1 MPFFLQHTRTDIM
14 VFPMEIYLLRHGIA
28 EDRSATGRDP
38 DRRLTDEG
46 RAKLRRVLERAH
58 QAGVR
63 PSLILSSPYRR
74 ALETAEIAAHELG
87 YEGKIVRIPALT
99 PDSSP
104 QQLWEAIR
112 EHRTESALLLAGHE
126 PLFSATVAHLLGSV
140 HAMVHFRKGAIVR
153 IDIETTGPTPAGVLE
168 WMLTAKLA

>member
-1 MPFFLQHTRTDIM
+1 
-14 VFPMEIYLLRHGIA
+14 MEIYLLRHGIA
-28 EDRSATGRDP
+28 EESAPTGRDP

-74 ALETAEIAAHELG
+74 ALETAEIAARELG

-104 QQLWEAIR
+104 QQVWDAIR
-112 EHRTESALLLAGHE
+112 ERRQESAVLLAGHE
-126 PLFSATVAHLLGSV
+126 PLFSAIVAYLLGST
-140 HAMVHFRKGAIVR
+140 HAMVHFRKGALIR
-153 IDIETTGPTPAGVLE
+153 IDVETTGPAPTGVLE

>member
-1 MPFFLQHTRTDIM
+1 
-14 VFPMEIYLLRHGIA
+14 MEIYLLRHGIA
-28 EDRSATGRDP
+28 EDRSSTGRDA

-58 QAGVR
+58 LAGVR

-104 QQLWEAIR
+104 QDVWDAIR
-112 EHRTESALLLAGHE
+112 EHRDESAVLLAGHE
-126 PLFSATVAHLLGSV
+126 PLFSAIVAFFLGS
-140 HAMVHFRKGAIVR
+140 AREMVHFRKGALMR
-153 IDIETTGPTPAGVLE
+153 IDVAAFGPTPAGVLE
-168 WMLTAKLA
+168 WLLTAKMT